1 MAVTKRYASAE
12 EWKKSLAKRQ
22 NEYKKA
28 NMITIS
34 IRYHKVN
41 DKDVIDWIKQQP
53 NQADYIRQLV
63 RADKASRENKE

>member
-34 IRYHKVN
+34 IRYHKFN

>member
-34 IRYHKVN
+34 IRYHNVN